1 VLKASR
7 SGYYDWLGRPESPA
21 ELRNKE
27 LAKMIREIHR
37 DSRGSYGSPR
47 VHAELR
53 LGKGMEVNR
62 KRVERLMREAGIQ
75 GNLPAQRPEE
85 PGQRRDRGRP
95 GAPRVHRGR
104 AGPPVAD

>member
-7 SGYYDWLGRPESPA
+7 SGYHDWLGRPESPR

-27 LAKMIREIHR
+27 LIKIIREIHR

-53 LGKGMEVNR
+53 LGRDMEVNR
-62 KRVERLMREAGIQ
+62 KRAERLMREAGLQ
-75 GNLPAQRPEE
+75 GIYRRKGGRTWSTRRP
-85 PGQRRDRGRP
+85 RRTWCT
-95 GAPRVHRGR
+95 
-104 AGPPVAD
+104 AGSPWTRRTGCG